1 MSRRGEAFDTENAIP
16 LVDNGRHVQIFVGI
30 DASDDVR
37 RFGVFGH
44 VVILSCG
51 T

>member
-1 MSRRGEAFDTENAIP
+1 MSCRGEALDTEIAIP
-16 LVDNGRHVQIFVGI
+16 LVDNGRNVQILVGI

-44 VVILSCG
+44 VVV
-51 T
+51 